1 MEFIGYIIDII
12 KSIWFSLIPCYVINE
27 FEHGIVLRFGSW
39 YKDIEVGFHWKIP
52 FVDSVLKC
60 RNTVTTMSIQN
71 QTLTTLDGEQITIE
85 AIVKYKIN
93 NAKKYLLEVED
104 TTDAINDITQGK
116 IKEIVTN
123 KTWNEVR
130 LLQDAEIK
138 EAVSIETIKWGIKV
152 YYITITSLA
161 KARVYKLINDNA

>member
-1 MEFIGYIIDII
+1 MEFIGYIIDVI
-12 KSIWFSLIPCYVINE
+12 KSIWFSLIPIYVINE
-27 FEHGIVLRFGSW
+27 FEHGIVLRLGKW
-39 YKDIEVGFHWKIP
+39 YKDVECGLGWKIP
-52 FVDSVLKC
+52 FCDEVLRC
-60 RNTVTTMSIQN
+60 RNTVTTMSIKN
-71 QTLTTLDGEQITIE
+71 QSLTTLDGEQVCVE

-93 NAKKYLLEVED
+93 NPKKYLLEVED

-130 LLQDAEIK
+130 LMQDEEIK
-138 EAVSIETIKWGIKV
+138 NAVSGEVIKWGIKV

-161 KARVYKLINDNA
+161 KARVYKLINDNT